1 MKIKTLQY
9 KSNCND
15 VKNTTLECEELI
27 KDCVYTSHFEGDLY
41 SIVFLFS
48 GQGIVIDCATMERI
62 NASKERAKLF
72 YDNYLSGIEQAAKD
86 NKFMKNIDIEL
97 FRRLNMP
104 VNHLIEAK
112 NAFLENK
119 KIEDAKKEAEKI
131 ELQKIKEQAEKNRL
145 EKMFLNLKN
154 GEYITSFDFL
164 ALCELK
170 NIALHP
176 RTKGQ
181 LNNYSTI
188 KVSMNGLT
196 VPNSAKNKS
205 FAGVFSAVNELKN
218 CN

>member
-1 MKIKTLQY
+1 MKIKVLQY

-15 VKNTTLECEELI
+15 VKNTFIECEELI

-48 GQGIVIDCATMERI
+48 GQGVVVDFATMERI
-62 NASKERAKLF
+62 NASKERAKVF
-72 YDNYLSGIEQAAKD
+72 YYSYLSNIKQAANE
-86 NKFMKNIDIEL
+86 NKFIKNIDIEL
-97 FRRLNMP
+97 FKCLNMS
-104 VNHLIEAK
+104 VNHLIASRH
-112 NAFLENK
+112 AFLENK
-119 KIEDAKKEAEKI
+119 KIEDTKKEAEKI

-145 EKMFLNLKN
+145 EQMFLNLKN

-188 KVSMNGLT
+188 KVSINGLT
-196 VPNSAKNKS
+196 VPTYAKNKS
-205 FAGVFSAVNELKN
+205 FSGIFNAVSDLKN